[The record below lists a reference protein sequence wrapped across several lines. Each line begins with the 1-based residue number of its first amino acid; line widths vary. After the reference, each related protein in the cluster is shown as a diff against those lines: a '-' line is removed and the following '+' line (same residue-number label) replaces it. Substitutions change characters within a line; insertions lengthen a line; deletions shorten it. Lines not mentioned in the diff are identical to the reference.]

1 MRTANRKGFSV
12 ALRMAAAALMLCP
25 AALLADAAAPTAV
38 ASLPGKPNLLI
49 GAYDLADLGYQTE
62 EFTASGAATRYA
74 LRRPATTDGRLSAVS
89 DGTAPYTTR
98 FVVIRPSD
106 PKKFNGTVLVEWL
119 NVTSGQ
125 DAPADWMVA
134 HREMMRRGYA
144 YVAVSAQ
151 KVGIEGGD
159 LVMGMGLPLK
169 KANAKR
175 YGGLSHPGDAFSFDI
190 FSQAGAAIKAKGSSA
205 MLGGL
210 LPRHVLGIGES
221 QSAVFLTTY
230 VNAIDPLAKTFDG
243 FLVHS
248 RFGSGASLAGF
259 RNADDPQAMPPHLSF
274 RPDLRVPVLSLVTE
288 TDLIDGRL
296 SGYAGSRVKD
306 HKTLRVWE
314 VAGAAHADGY
324 LFNGAFTDDGKR
336 SAAEMA
342 KIFTPAKT
350 APGSKLDKPYNPGMP
365 HHYVLQGALTALDG
379 WVRSGKAPASTKPIE
394 TVLTGDKTTFALDN
408 RGNAKGGVRTPW
420 TDVPTMRLSGLG
432 NNGGFVGMLVGVG
445 EAFDAEK
452 LGALYPGGKAE
463 YLSRFTRALD
473 AAIGKGHILKE
484 DRQEILDIAAINYHG
499 AR

>member
-1 MRTANRKGFSV
+1 M
-12 ALRMAAAALMLCP
+12 
-25 AALLADAAAPTAV
+25 
-38 ASLPGKPNLLI
+38 
-49 GAYDLADLGYQTE
+49 
-62 EFTASGAATRYA
+62 
-74 LRRPATTDGRLSAVS
+74 
-89 DGTAPYTTR
+89 
-98 FVVIRPSD
+98 
-106 PKKFNGTVLVEWL
+106 
-119 NVTSGQ
+119 
-125 DAPADWMVA
+125 
-134 HREMMRRGYA
+134 
-144 YVAVSAQ
+144 
-151 KVGIEGGD
+151 
-159 LVMGMGLPLK
+159 
-169 KANAKR
+169 
-175 YGGLSHPGDAFSFDI
+175 
-190 FSQAGAAIKAKGSSA
+190 
-205 MLGGL
+205 
-210 LPRHVLGIGES
+210 
-221 QSAVFLTTY
+221 
-230 VNAIDPLAKTFDG
+230 
-243 FLVHS
+243 
-248 RFGSGASLAGF
+248 
-259 RNADDPQAMPPHLSF
+259 
-274 RPDLRVPVLSLVTE
+274 PVLSLVTE

-342 KIFTPAKT
+342 
-350 APGSKLDKPYNPGMP
+350 